1 VNVYV
6 FGQLPIT
13 LEPSYKWEFINYF
26 MHVLNRKLLKIYSI

>member
-13 LEPSYKWEFINYF
+13 LEHSYEFEFINF
-26 MHVLNRKLLKIYSI
+26 